1 MGILNFFK
9 DNTLD
14 IQIAKYEDLS
24 LKKPQDPSIKNSL
37 GDLYLKK
44 MAIEKASQNYREA
57 IDLFLKQ
64 RLKEKAIAVIKKTL
78 SHDLFKIAVLEEIG
92 DSLIDKGFT
101 EDAVALY
108 VQLARQKLNTNRP
121 LTNDIFRKVLQID
134 PENSEALAF
143 FQKGKRSDEVSDEEL
158 ITPPSS
164 AEEKTDNAIHVSIE
178 DVPAP
183 EYIQPVADIEK
194 HVESFHSDYKQDV
207 PKQKKPIRAERS
219 KKVEEEVSPTIKDKF
234 IVVAKEKGHLENIIL
249 QQTDLIKQLE
259 RDNADISMSLKNISE
274 ENSKL
279 KEKLLNFD
287 VLRNMEISELRKK
300 IEALISDNKKLLQEK
315 ELILKNLDRDQ
326 RNISF
331 VDGRNI
337 DALIKEKQELE
348 NELRALRASLGQ
360 QETLGGNVRP
370 LEAIESFADVAVET
384 DEETL
389 HAQNRA
395 LQQTIDELRAIMET
409 REAEMSSLT
418 QKLSDLTGATTE
430 LAELSQ
436 KLGTYEAQNAELKTD
451 VDELTTSIEGKIK
464 NIEELNEKISE
475 LSSLLE
481 QKDAEASREVPLL
494 HAKINELTASLDQ
507 KMEEISFYS
516 KELADLNGKV
526 TSLQQELLDKEHL
539 VAEFSANKTQEAEQ
553 LRARSDEMEKTLRT
567 LEEENGNLLGEIADT
582 KGRISEYTKFYEEA
596 DGQRLKLDEELSA
609 LKLEFAQQQ
618 EEIRGQ
624 LSELQ
629 EALRRKDEELAEK
642 NSIYENL
649 SEELRGVHS
658 AHESALKGIEEENK
672 RLLEEITETQARISE
687 YTKFYEEAD
696 GQRQML
702 EEQLAAMKESGL
714 GVEKDFREKLAA
726 AEAKN
731 NELQALLDDREKK
744 VSDAAFRLE
753 GTLARLQHTETE
765 LAFIREGSVEAEQT
779 RDALKTELDKMCEEN
794 DSLKQQKREAEEGL
808 LREIASLREMTEEK
822 QIHHFLDMLELKEK
836 ELAEAGA
843 KLSDA
848 SARMEHAEA
857 EMTSALNRA
866 SDAEETRD
874 ALRSELDA
882 VKAELST
889 VQKGRTEDD
898 DTAKQ
903 QLAVYEQE
911 ITALKEE
918 IAELNASAG
927 DVLRKEEFSDMQRQ
941 FIQKES
947 ELHERINSLAGEM
960 TAKEAL
966 LSEHTKTY
974 EKEKAQLESRLSEYE
989 LINRQLEEKIAIQ
1002 SALEVIKNKVSEN
1015 ARLFEE
1021 SDREKKELEGQLSEA
1036 LNKILDIENQY
1047 RSMLDTRPSQEE
1059 VAELESRHKKEVDDL
1074 GATLAVLQAD
1084 LEKLRHL
1091 GQEKESTLEAV
1102 TSENTALLR
1111 KISDMEAAF
1120 QTTVSGK
1127 EQEIE
1132 KLKNQISTSFER
1144 INDLEANLAKSLQEN
1159 IALRKNIQGKPE
1171 AEREPAIGTESL
1183 NPEQTTLRELRGV
1196 RMDETGEQEK
1206 RRWAPY
1212 LAYALLVVAVLAAAG
1227 LLIKQYNT
1235 SAVAPKVEQP
1245 AVVQPLSYK
1254 ELFDTLTREKASEA
1268 VKFQATMLTESL
1280 MQKENSG
1287 KDLPK
1292 YDFRGYHYF
1301 RININALRGA
1311 LDSDFLK
1318 DPAASLMLYNGPK
1331 GLAQGSGNQ
1340 VKEMKTFYKKE
1351 EPVSTAFIGVF
1362 SKGTDRSDQQNLE
1375 LSLRLAG
1382 KELRLAWE
1390 SAKLRAANV
1399 MP

>member
-14 IQIAKYEDLS
+14 IQITKYEDLS

-64 RLKEKAIAVIKKTL
+64 RLKEKAIAVIKKSL
-78 SHDLFKIAVLEEIG
+78 SHDLFKIAVLEEIA

-143 FQKGKRSDEVSDEEL
+143 FQKGKRSAEGIEEDL
-158 ITPPSS
+158 VTPPST
-164 AEEKTDNAIHVSIE
+164 AEEKTDSAVHISIE

-183 EYIQPVADIEK
+183 EYIQTGADIEK
-194 HVESFHSDYKQDV
+194 PVESIDTDHRKNISE
-207 PKQKKPIRAERS
+207 QKKSATTEKS
-219 KKVEEEVSPTIKDKF
+219 TKTGETVSPSLKDKF
-234 IVVAKEKGHLENIIL
+234 IVVAKEKSNLENIIL

-274 ENSKL
+274 ENSRL
-279 KEKLLNFD
+279 KEKLLDFD

-326 RNISF
+326 RNISL

-337 DALIKEKQELE
+337 NALIKEKQELE
-348 NELRALRASLGQ
+348 DELRALRAALGQ
-360 QETLGGNVRP
+360 QEPFGDNVSP

-389 HAQNRA
+389 HAQNSA

-409 REAEMSSLT
+409 REAEMSSLAE
-418 QKLSDLTGATTE
+418 KLSDLAGTTTE
-430 LAELSQ
+430 LEELNL
-436 KLGTYEAQNAELKTD
+436 KLRTYEEQNAELKTD
-451 VDELTTSIEGKIK
+451 IDELTTSMEGKIK

-481 QKDAEASREVPLL
+481 QKDVEASREVPLL

-507 KMEEISFYS
+507 RMEDISFYS

-539 VAEFSANKTQEAEQ
+539 AAELSANKTQEAEQ
-553 LRARSDEMEKTLRT
+553 LCARTDELVKTLQA
-567 LEEENGNLLGEIADT
+567 LEAENGNLLEEIADT
-582 KGRISEYTKFYEEA
+582 KGRMSEYTKFYEEA
-596 DGQRLKLDEELSA
+596 DGQRQKLDEELSA

-618 EEIRGQ
+618 EEIRAQ
-624 LSELQ
+624 ISELQ
-629 EALRRKDEELAEK
+629 EALRRKDQELAEK
-642 NSIYENL
+642 NSINENL
-649 SEELRGVHS
+649 SEELRGAHS
-658 AHESALKGIEEENK
+658 SHESALKGIVEENK

-702 EEQLAAMKESGL
+702 EEQLAALKESDL
-714 GVEKDFREKLAA
+714 GVEKDFSEKLAA

-731 NELQALLDDREKK
+731 NELQALLDDKEKE

-753 GTLARLQHTETE
+753 GTLARLQHTEAD
-765 LAFIREGSVEAEQT
+765 LASIRERSVEAEQT
-779 RDALKTELDKMCEEN
+779 RDALKTELNKIREEN

-808 LREIASLREMTEEK
+808 LREIVSLREMTEEK

-836 ELAEAGA
+836 ELAETGA
-843 KLSDA
+843 QLSNA
-848 SARMEHAEA
+848 SARMEYAEA

-866 SDAEETRD
+866 DDAEETRD
-874 ALRSELDA
+874 ALRTELDA
-882 VKAELST
+882 VKAEIASL
-889 VQKGRTEDD
+889 QKEQADSD
-898 DTAKQ
+898 AIAKQ
-903 QLAVYEQE
+903 QITVYEQE
-911 ITALKEE
+911 ITTLKEE

-927 DVLRKEEFSDMQRQ
+927 DVLRREEFSDMQRQ
-941 FIQKES
+941 FMQKES
-947 ELHERINSLAGEM
+947 ELHERINSLVSEM

-1002 SALEVIKNKVSEN
+1002 SELEVIKNKVSEN

-1021 SDREKKELEGQLSEA
+1021 SDREKKELEEQLSEA

-1059 VAELESRHKKEVDDL
+1059 VAEMESRHKKEVDDL

-1102 TSENTALLR
+1102 TSENTALLS

-1120 QTTVSGK
+1120 QATVSGK

-1144 INDLEANLAKSLQEN
+1144 INDLEANLARSLQEN

-1171 AEREPAIGTESL
+1171 TEHEPAIGAESL
-1183 NPEQTTLRELRGV
+1183 SHEQTTRQEQSGV
-1196 RMDETGEQEK
+1196 RMDETGVQEK
-1206 RRWAPY
+1206 KRWIPY
-1212 LAYALLVVAVLAAAG
+1212 LAYALLVVVVLAAVG
-1227 LLIKQYNT
+1227 FLIKQYNT

-1254 ELFDTLTREKASEA
+1254 ELFDTLTREKASED

-1292 YDFRGYHYF
+1292 YDFQGYHYF
-1301 RININALRGA
+1301 RININALKGA

-1331 GLAQGSGNQ
+1331 ALAQGSGIQ
-1340 VKEMKTFYKKE
+1340 VTEMKTFYRKE
-1351 EPVSTAFIGVF
+1351 EPVSAAFIGVF
-1362 SKGTDRSDQQNLE
+1362 SKGTDKSDQQNLE

-1390 SAKLRAANV
+1390 SAKLRAVNV
-1399 MP
+1399 IP